1 MKKNY
6 LFVLSL
12 LWIVGCGDDPST
24 EYIPVHATA
33 MVSETQ
39 KNLPKCDAQNEGRV
53 AYVVDSGELF
63 YCQDGGW
70 NSSIQGAETRDSFFV
85 FESTNIAKTVTDTVY
100 IGGNAGFIENVCAAE
115 PDTTNYHVTKVT
127 CGKSEFYVENRLA
140 HKLSTKYGDDLVDP
154 RDKKK
159 YKTVVIG
166 KQTWMAE
173 NLQYE
178 VEGSTCLSDSAGY
191 CEKYGRVYNQDAAL
205 VACPNGWHLPSR
217 DEIDTLIKFVDTHNG
232 GYSSTQDLVARDVWR
247 SGDMAYDVFGFS
259 ILPAGYRSEFGTAY
273 TGQFAGFWTT
283 PNMDIRANMC
293 WLKEHGEVYSGNSNS
308 TLLEKYIT
316 CDVRMQL
323 SVRCLK
329 NGN

>member
-12 LWIVGCGDDPST
+12 LWVVGCGDDPST
-24 EYIPVHATA
+24 EFIPVHATA
-33 MVSETQ
+33 TVSETQ
-39 KNLPKCDAQNEGRV
+39 KNLPKCDALNMGQV

-63 YCQDGGW
+63 YCLDGEW
-70 NSSIQGAETRDSFFV
+70 TSSIQGTETRDSFLV
-85 FESTNIAKTVTDTVY
+85 DSVY
-100 IGGNAGFIENVCAAE
+100 IGGDAGFIENVCTAE
-115 PDTTNYHVTKVT
+115 PDTTNYHITKVT

-140 HKLSTKYGDDLVDP
+140 HKLSTKYGDDLADP

-159 YKTVVIG
+159 YKTVIIG

-178 VEGSTCLSDSAGY
+178 VEGSACLSDSAGY
-191 CEKYGRVYNQDAAL
+191 CEKYGRVYNLDAAL
-205 VACPNGWHLPSR
+205 IACPSGWHLPNR
-217 DEIDTLIKFVDTHNG
+217 DEIDTLIKFVDAHNG
-232 GYSSTQDLVARDVWR
+232 GYSATQDLVARDVWK
-247 SGDMAYDVFGFS
+247 SGEKAYDVFGFS
-259 ILPAGYRSEFGTAY
+259 ILPAGYRSERGTAF

-283 PNMDIRANMC
+283 PNTDIRANTC
-293 WLKEHGEVYSGNSNS
+293 WLKEHGEIYSGNSNS

-316 CDVRMQL
+316 CDERAQF

-329 NGN
+329 NEN